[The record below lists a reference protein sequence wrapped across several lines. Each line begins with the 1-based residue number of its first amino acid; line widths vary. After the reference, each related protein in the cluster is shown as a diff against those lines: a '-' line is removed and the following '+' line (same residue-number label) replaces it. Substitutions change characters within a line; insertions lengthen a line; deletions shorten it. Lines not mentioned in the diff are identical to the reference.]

1 MTTSHLERCT
11 WVCVFCVET
20 HNLCDTFIPL
30 LASLSSE
37 NLFSL
42 HLSYFQNQL
51 QEIAYVVCKQI

>member
-42 HLSYFQNQL
+42 HSSYFQNQL
-51 QEIAYVVCKQI
+51 QEIA